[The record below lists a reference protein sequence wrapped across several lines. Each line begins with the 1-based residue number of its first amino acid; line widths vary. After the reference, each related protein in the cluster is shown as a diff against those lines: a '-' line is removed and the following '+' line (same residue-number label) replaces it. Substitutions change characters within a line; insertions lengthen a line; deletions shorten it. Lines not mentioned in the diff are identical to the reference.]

1 MANCQSNCG
10 CSRGCGTLNSVYYRN
25 YPYYT
30 GPCPSVGCGC
40 YPGDYPPPI
49 VPEPAPMGAIGSF
62 YAVGPVTVA
71 AGGAVPLTAGTV
83 NPCVFTLNGS
93 NVTIRQPGTYRA
105 TYTVNVP
112 ADIAAGTTM
121 TLNLNGAAIAGS
133 GVNIETAAGT
143 STSSYTGQ
151 AVFTARAG
159 DMLSLNTLSAL
170 SFTAATTAPI
180 FTLVLERVG

>member
-1 MANCQSNCG
+1 MANCQSNC
-10 CSRGCGTLNSVYYRN
+10 GCGTLNSVYYRN

-30 GPCPSVGCGC
+30 GPCPSAGCGC

-83 NPCVFTLNGS
+83 NSCVFTLNGS

-112 ADIAAGTTM
+112 ADTAATTTM

-133 GVNIETAAGT
+133 GVDVETAAGAT
-143 STSSYTGQ
+143 TASFTGQ

-170 SFTAATTAPI
+170 SFTAATTVPI

>member
-30 GPCPSVGCGC
+30 GPCPSVGCSY
-40 YPGDYPPPI
+40 YPDYPTES
-49 VPEPAPMGAIGSF
+49 VPMGAIGSF

-83 NPCVFTLNGS
+83 NSCVFTLNGS

-112 ADIAAGTTM
+112 ADTAASTTM

-133 GVNIETAAGT
+133 GVDVETAAGT
-143 STSSYTGQ
+143 TTASFTGQ

-170 SFTAATTAPI
+170 SFTAATTVPI